1 MVNRS
6 QASQAFPWT
15 RRTNNESPRAGFGA
29 SRRPRPG
36 IVPDINDPTA
46 GQVALGIVGDAIEGY
61 GCPAMS
67 PVAEA
72 ATPEVDPQQVI
83 DQVFD
88 CAEKMLTV
96 QREFAKSRAAV
107 PDRQGKPP
115 ASNPNPL

>member
-1 MVNRS
+1 MTLPVINDYWER
-6 QASQAFPWT
+6 AEFPWQLIKKMGT
-15 RRTNNESPRAGFGA
+15 
-29 SRRPRPG
+29 
-36 IVPDINDPTA
+36 
-46 GQVALGIVGDAIEGY
+46 LGIVGDGSY

-72 ATPEVDPQQVI
+72 ATPEVDPRQVI

-88 CAEKMLTV
+88 LAEKMLAV
-96 QREFAKSRAAV
+96 QREFAKSRVAV

>member
-1 MVNRS
+1 
-6 QASQAFPWT
+6 
-15 RRTNNESPRAGFGA
+15 
-29 SRRPRPG
+29 
-36 IVPDINDPTA
+36 
-46 GQVALGIVGDAIEGY
+46 
-61 GCPAMS
+61 MS

>member
-1 MVNRS
+1 MSRLGQDS
-6 QASQAFPWT
+6 AHHAD
-15 RRTNNESPRAGFGA
+15 RA
-29 SRRPRPG
+29 PG

-88 CAEKMLTV
+88 FAEKMLAV

-107 PDRQGKPP
+107 PDRQRKSP
-115 ASNPNPL
+115 ASNPNPLWAPFGNRPRTRRRP